1 MASLLL
7 SSDTKVIMGF
17 AVCGKSPLTR
27 GWFQRILVVKVLFY
41 ILLLISLMSTSIF
54 FFNLHFGD
62 CFLLYF
68 AISLKLNILSMMI
81 LVATFQEKELI

>member
-1 MASLLL
+1 MVSEDF
-7 SSDTKVIMGF
+7 SCQG
-17 AVCGKSPLTR
+17 
-27 GWFQRILVVKVLFY
+27 VVLY
-41 ILLLISLMSTSIF
+41 ITFNIF
-54 FFNLHFGD
+54 NVHFNIFFNLHFGD